1 MQKIQLSDHFTIGKI
16 LLFALPSIG
25 MQIVD
30 NTYQVADG
38 FFISNF
44 ISKDAFAAENMIFP
58 PIALIVSVGLMFGSG
73 ASAFISYSL
82 GKGEKETANRQLTLT
97 TLSLFVLSVILSAG
111 LYILMPQIACWVQAP
126 EDMIPLCTEYG
137 RILALM
143 MPLQMLNSA
152 FHPLF
157 IAADRPGLGLAVSM
171 ANAGVNI
178 FLDWIMVAV
187 CSMGLFGAA
196 LATGLSWVVSAV
208 IGLVFFF
215 GKGNHIHFTK
225 PGHDLKI
232 LPGICYNGA
241 SEMVDAV
248 SYVAVAML
256 FNAQLINYIGVDGVD
271 AYAVT
276 EYIGGV
282 FTAVFFGISMS
293 ITPVVGYHLGGDN
306 KAELRG
312 VRNNGLIL
320 MGGLGLVMTVISIIL
335 SPQISDIFVGYDKGL
350 SGLSV
355 EALRVVSFSFLLSG
369 LTTFSSAFF
378 TGMEDGTGSLLV
390 AAVKTLI
397 LPLAGVLLFP
407 LWLGHFG
414 IWIVTPVAEV
424 FAIIVS
430 VLWFIKYKRKGIL

>member
-1 MQKIQLSDHFTIGKI
+1 MQL
-16 LLFALPSIG
+16 
-25 MQIVD
+25 VD

-38 FFISNF
+38 FFISNY

-58 PIALIVSVGLMFGSG
+58 PIALIMSVGLMFGSG
-73 ASAFISYSL
+73 ASALISYSL

-97 TLSLFVLSVILSAG
+97 TLALFVLGVILSVV
-111 LYILMPQIACWVQAP
+111 LYILMPQIAGWVQAP
-126 EDMIPLCTEYG
+126 EEMIPLCTEYG

-157 IAADRPGLGLAVSM
+157 IAADRPGLGLAVSI

-208 IGLVFFF
+208 IGLAFFF
-215 GKGNHIHFTK
+215 KKGDHIHFTK
-225 PGHDLKI
+225 PGHDFKI

-248 SYVAVAML
+248 SYVVVALL
-256 FNAQLINYIGVDGVD
+256 FNIQLINYIGVDGVD

-276 EYIGGV
+276 EYVVGI

-293 ITPVVGYHLGGDN
+293 ITPVVGYHLGEGN
-306 KAELRG
+306 KQELRG
-312 VRNNGLIL
+312 VRKNGLIL
-320 MGGLGLVMTVISIIL
+320 TGTLGLIMTAISVIL
-335 SPQISDIFVGYDKGL
+335 APLISDVFVGYDNRL
-350 SGLSV
+350 SELST
-355 EALRVVSFSFLLSG
+355 EALRVVSFSFLLG
-369 LTTFSSAFF
+369 GMTTFSSAFF
-378 TGMEDGTGSLLV
+378 TGMDDGTGSLLV
-390 AAVKTLI
+390 ATIKTLI
-397 LPLAGVLLFP
+397 FPLAGVLLLP
-407 LWLGHFG
+407 LWLGQFG
-414 IWIVTPVAEV
+414 IWLVTPVSEV
-424 FAIIVS
+424 FAVIVS
-430 VLWFIKYKRKGIL
+430 VLWFMKYNRKGIL